1 LFWDHMENALSDMT
15 SISLGWYAKKRKS
28 KGSIF
33 QPKSQNP
40 STLGFFKTFCFTTLS
55 NFLLYQL
62 QRAIIQVCTVCVLLP
77 CFVFVSLRGCVSLT
91 CRSGQA
97 SHGRHAS

>member
-1 LFWDHMENALSDMT
+1 MENALSDMA
-15 SISLGWYAKKRKS
+15 SISLGRYAKKEKAKDPFFNQNRSSRQPWAFS
-28 KGSIF
+28 KLSAL
-33 QPKSQNP
+33 P
-40 STLGFFKTFCFTTLS
+40 TLS